1 LTDPIDGFDA
11 EQDNSD
17 YIKYLIDYKLITQQ
31 ELDEK
36 GEEQIYREFNSETR
50 HINTNN
56 LIAAYYANL
65 ASYHLSDNN
74 TLASYNLIKQAL
86 SIAPDSSKIEDY
98 NLYWQIHAENIKTDT
113 DSLSSFLLETID
125 SIPSSDEFRESM
137 ITESAIAIELNVSE
151 GKFEA
156 ADSIFVKLVSVL
168 PEEKISDTKMRRI
181 KVFKELSKI
190 RSKTIR
196 GEYEEAF
203 NLIVELY
210 NYDSANSGVVEMYLW
225 VGNMYM
231 QNLGLSG
238 NNERLIEV
246 ADTLFTDFPETQ
258 SVKDHYISACIQ
270 NVIYGGLYKTDTKK
284 SKEILLKANNRIPGN
299 PSIIRAIAYLYH
311 HMAMAEIRNHR
322 YEEALD
328 LLYEGLQYD
337 PENEEIKHEIDLTK
351 GLLNKR

>member
-1 LTDPIDGFDA
+1 M
-11 EQDNSD
+11 
-17 YIKYLIDYKLITQQ
+17 
-31 ELDEK
+31 
-36 GEEQIYREFNSETR
+36 
-50 HINTNN
+50 
-56 LIAAYYANL
+56 
-65 ASYHLSDNN
+65 
-74 TLASYNLIKQAL
+74 
-86 SIAPDSSKIEDY
+86 
-98 NLYWQIHAENIKTDT
+98 W
-113 DSLSSFLLETID
+113 
-125 SIPSSDEFRESM
+125 
-137 ITESAIAIELNVSE
+137 
-151 GKFEA
+151 
-156 ADSIFVKLVSVL
+156 
-168 PEEKISDTKMRRI
+168 RI
-181 KVFKELSKI
+181 KVFKDLSKI

-231 QNLGLSG
+231 QSLGLSG

-270 NVIYGGLYKTDTKK
+270 NVIYGGLYKTDTKR

-311 HMAMAEIRNHR
+311 DMAMAEIRNHR

-328 LLYEGLQYD
+328 LLNEGLQYD
-337 PENEEIKHEIDLTK
+337 PDNEEIKHEIDLTK